1 MKLLRNEGRDKLCLE
16 REYLENIIEKFYN
29 VCYSVIRDLFKKR
42 KKIKCLE
49 GMTAE

>member
-16 REYLENIIEKFYN
+16 REYLENITENFYN